1 MNVREV
7 FNERLPRIKTR
18 KLQRINK
25 RSLFFLKDNKII
37 PVSESAQNLD
47 KDFFYK
53 TEQLFFNKVLTE
65 EQSSELNDIFVKAS
79 LGNELAG
86 FIAGIYLTK
95 NLLEYLQHIK

>member
-1 MNVREV
+1 MKDYQELKLGNYKELIREV
-7 FNERLPRIKTR
+7 Y
-18 KLQRINK
+18 
-25 RSLFFLKDNKII
+25 FFLKDNKII
-37 PVSESAQNLD
+37 PISESAQNLD

>member
-1 MNVREV
+1 MKDYQELKLGNYKELIREV
-7 FNERLPRIKTR
+7 Y
-18 KLQRINK
+18 
-25 RSLFFLKDNKII
+25 FFLKDNKII
-37 PVSESAQNLD
+37 PISESAQNLE

-65 EQSSELNDIFVKAS
+65 EQSSELNDFFAKAS
-79 LGNELAG
+79 LENELAG